1 MINAIINTL
10 IFSGI
15 TITFGMVAIL
25 LAERIIEEDIN
36 KEIMTTKE
44 ANDIEKDYVFMNDGT
59 PVEYNEDDQE

>member
-1 MINAIINTL
+1 MANAIINTL

-15 TITFGMVAIL
+15 TITFGMVSIL

-44 ANDIEKDYVFMNDGT
+44 ADDMEKDYVFMNDGT
-59 PVEYNEDDQE
+59 PVEFNEDDQE

>member
-44 ANDIEKDYVFMNDGT
+44 ADDMEKDYVFMNDGT

>member
-1 MINAIINTL
+1 MANAIINTL

-44 ANDIEKDYVFMNDGT
+44 ADDMEKDYIFMNDGT